1 MLENYDKDYLKKVL
15 LRVSGTVLGL
25 LMIAYIGYQIWHK
38 VTSNVKCIPAS
49 PYTYTVKSTGEGYVF
64 RSETV
69 IESPGTGA
77 VVSGVSAGTKVS
89 AYSEVA
95 SLYSSGS
102 ADIEQKLADIDEQI
116 ALLSVSSDTE
126 NVTNRDVSKLDAE
139 TYALIT
145 EMRRCAE
152 QGRFAEAVSH
162 KLNLITKVNR
172 RNAASGTGG
181 DLAAKIAEL
190 ERERAGLTSALGTLL
205 SVVKTPCSG
214 WYYPDTD
221 GYENIFSADGISGMT
236 YDDFKNIVSSNAADT
251 SRDAGKTVT
260 SPVWYFAFEL
270 PKSSL
275 DAKKPGEEYTVF
287 FPHNRGAKI
296 VMTLE
301 KICPG
306 GDTGVAVFKTDKTPD
321 GFDFARMQS
330 YELLENEYTGFKV
343 PKSAVRV
350 IDGQMGVYVLTGE
363 VVHFRK
369 IEVMT
374 EYESNY
380 IVVMN
385 HDEAAEEETEENR
398 DNNGVAQSPEWSPE
412 TAQNGTANDMGGTDT
427 GSADTSEETKEYRW
441 LEVNE
446 NIIVSGKGLSDGRVI
461 TNIN

>member
-1 MLENYDKDYLKKVL
+1 MLENYDKDYLKKVF
-15 LRVSGTVLGL
+15 LRVAGTALGL

-38 VTSNVKCIPAS
+38 VTSNVKCIPAT
-49 PYTYTVKSTGEGYVF
+49 PYTYTLKSTGEGYVF

-69 IESPGTGA
+69 IESPGAGA
-77 VVSGVSAGTKVS
+77 VVAGVRAGEKVS

-95 SLYSSGS
+95 NLYSSGS
-102 ADIEQKLADIDEQI
+102 ADVEQKLADIDEQI
-116 ALLSVSSDTE
+116 ALLTASSDTE
-126 NVTNRDVSKLDAE
+126 NLTNRDVLKLDSE

-181 DLAAKIAEL
+181 DLAAKVSEL
-190 ERERAGLTSALGTLL
+190 ERERAELTSALGTLL
-205 SVVKTPCSG
+205 SVIKTPCSG

-221 GYENIFSADGISGMT
+221 GYEALFSSDNVGSMT
-236 YDDFKNIVSSNAADT
+236 YDDFKALVSSNAADT

-260 SPVWYFAFEL
+260 SSVWYFACEL

-275 DAKKPGEEYTVF
+275 DTKVVGEEYTVF

-301 KICPG
+301 KTCPG
-306 GDTGVAVFKTDKTPD
+306 GDTGIAVFKTDKNPD

-380 IVVMN
+380 IVVMD
-385 HDEAAEEETEENR
+385 HEETPEAETEANE
-398 DNNGVAQSPEWSPE
+398 DNDGVAQSPEWSPDD
-412 TAQNGTANDMGGTDT
+412 ASQNTGAATTDT
-427 GSADTSEETKEYRW
+427 ASGESAAEPEEYKW

-461 TNIN
+461 TNMN

>member
-1 MLENYDKDYLKKVL
+1 MLENYDKDYLKKVF
-15 LRVSGTVLGL
+15 LRVAGTVLGL

-38 VTSNVKCIPAS
+38 VTSNVKCIPAA

-69 IESPGTGA
+69 IESPGAGA
-77 VVSGVSAGTKVS
+77 VVSGVSSGAKVS

-95 SLYSSGS
+95 SLYSNGS
-102 ADIEQKLADIDEQI
+102 AEIEQKLADIDEQI

-126 NVTNRDVSKLDAE
+126 NLTNRDVSKLDSE

-145 EMRRCAE
+145 DMRRCAE
-152 QGRFAEAVSH
+152 QGRYAEAASH

-172 RNAASGTGG
+172 RNAAAGTGG
-181 DLAAKIAEL
+181 DLAEKIAEL
-190 ERERAGLTSALGTLL
+190 ERERASLTAGLGTLI

-221 GYENIFSADGISGMT
+221 GYENIFSAENAAAMT
-236 YDDFKNIVSSNAADT
+236 YDDFKALVSENAADT

-260 SPVWYFAFEL
+260 SPVWYFACEL

-275 DAKKPGEEYTVF
+275 DAKVPGEEYTIF

-296 VMTLE
+296 VMTLD

-306 GDTGVAVFKTDKTPD
+306 GDTGVALFRTDKTPE

-380 IVVMN
+380 IVVMD
-385 HDEAAEEETEENR
+385 HEEKVEEAPAENA
-398 DNNGVAQSPEWSPE
+398 DNDGVAQSPEWSPDD
-412 TAQNGTANDMGGTDT
+412 TAQAKDT
-427 GSADTSEETKEYRW
+427 GDAAGTETQAEQDAPKEYRW